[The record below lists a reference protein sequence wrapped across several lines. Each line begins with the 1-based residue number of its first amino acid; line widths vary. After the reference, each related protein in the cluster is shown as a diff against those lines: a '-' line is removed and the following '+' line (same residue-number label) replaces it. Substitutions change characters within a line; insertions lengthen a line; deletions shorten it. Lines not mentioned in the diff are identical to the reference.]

1 MKTVF
6 TSFLIL
12 FCSVA
17 FAQQEIIL
25 ADTAKQ
31 ILNNNPSLQTALYQ
45 YLDYSS
51 CMSQKPENYLKL
63 YSILSKEYLN
73 KQFPNIKTA
82 QEYKTHMI
90 DRSEIYHLIYLSI
103 DRINFVKKSEV
114 EIKFTFESGNEG
126 VLDKM
131 EEIIYFKLEN
141 QNWMYNGFNPQSL
154 KVIETIK

>member
-1 MKTVF
+1 
-6 TSFLIL
+6 
-12 FCSVA
+12 
-17 FAQQEIIL
+17 
-25 ADTAKQ
+25 
-31 ILNNNPSLQTALYQ
+31 
-45 YLDYSS
+45 
-51 CMSQKPENYLKL
+51 
-63 YSILSKEYLN
+63 
-73 KQFPNIKTA
+73 
-82 QEYKTHMI
+82 MI